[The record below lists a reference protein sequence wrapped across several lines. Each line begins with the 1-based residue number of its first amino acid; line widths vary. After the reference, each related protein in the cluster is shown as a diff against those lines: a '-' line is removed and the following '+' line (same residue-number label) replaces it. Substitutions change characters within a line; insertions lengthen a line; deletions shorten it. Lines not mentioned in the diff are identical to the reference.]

1 VEADD
6 ERMSAVT
13 ALAPQARTIALD
25 EAAEFIWLEAD
36 LLDHNDYPAWL
47 ALWSDDGRYVIP
59 IEPEETDFEN
69 TLNVAYDDAAMRRM
83 RTARLSG
90 GFTISAAPMA
100 RTVRTVSRFRISHS
114 SEGVLE
120 LRAAMVL
127 VEQRLQVQR
136 VYAAEVEYRLLADG
150 DGLKLDRK
158 VVRLVNSADA
168 LHALGYLL

>member
-1 VEADD
+1 
-6 ERMSAVT
+6 MSAVT
-13 ALAPQARTIALD
+13 ALAPQARTISLE

-47 ALWSDDGRYVIP
+47 ALWSDTGHYVIP

-69 TLNVAYDDAAMRRM
+69 TLNVAYDDAQMRIM
-83 RTARLSG
+83 RTRRLSG
-90 GFTISAAPMA
+90 GFTISAAPAA
-100 RTVRTVSRFRISHS
+100 RTVRTVSRFRVTRRG
-114 SEGVLE
+114 EGVLE

-136 VYAAEVEYRLLADG
+136 LYAAEVEYRLLADG
-150 DGLKLDRK
+150 DGVKLDQK
-158 VVRLVNSADA
+158 VVRLVNSSDA